1 MRGTEWSKRKEREGD
16 IASLQRKAVCVLGWG
31 GGEALLP
38 SMGHYQVP
46 TYGSRGYK
54 PNLKH
59 STPLFLFFKYN
70 IVFS

>member
-1 MRGTEWSKRKEREGD
+1 MEQEEGERGRHSISAKK
-16 IASLQRKAVCVLGWG
+16 SSVCVGVGWWG
-31 GGEALLP
+31 GPTTFHGALLLN
-38 SMGHYQVP
+38 QVP